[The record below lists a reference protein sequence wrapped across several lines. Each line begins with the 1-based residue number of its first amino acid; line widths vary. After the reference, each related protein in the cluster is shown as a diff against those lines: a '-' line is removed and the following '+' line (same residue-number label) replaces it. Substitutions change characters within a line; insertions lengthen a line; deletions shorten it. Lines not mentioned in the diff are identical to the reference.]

1 MAVDARAAYVALAL
15 TPGIGAVRLARLLQ
29 MFDTPDG
36 ALAAPFAFLCTIP
49 GMSRAA
55 ATAVCS
61 ASIETGQRSLH
72 QLEELGG
79 ICLFPDD
86 PNFPPLLKEIPDP
99 PTLLFALGNLDVLQ
113 RPAVAIVGSREHSDY
128 GAEVA
133 RTIAQVATRADLVVV
148 SGMARGLDAVA
159 HRAALECEGG
169 TIGVLG
175 NGLGVVYPAAN
186 RLLYERVAEKGLLL
200 TEFPPGE
207 RPQVGSFPRR
217 NRLISGLGRVTVV
230 VEAAA
235 GSGTLITVEAA
246 LAQGREVMAVPGAIT
261 SPVSEGTNR
270 LIRDGAA
277 PYLEPDDLLRH
288 FPECPA
294 TSATAD
300 EQTCLPLPDTL
311 SDEEAAVAG
320 LIGVEA
326 VHLDLIAAQAER
338 PIAAMLAVLSGL
350 EIQGVVEQLPGWR
363 FRRVG
368 RGKSSH

>member
-36 ALAAPFAFLCTIP
+36 ALSAPFAFLCTIP

-61 ASIETGQRSLH
+61 TSIETGQRALH
-72 QLEELGG
+72 RLDELGG
-79 ICLFPDD
+79 VCLLPEDAD
-86 PNFPPLLKEIPDP
+86 FPPLLKEIPDP
-99 PTLLFALGNLDVLQ
+99 PTLLFALGDLAVLR

-133 RTIAQVATRADLVVV
+133 RIIAQVAATAGLVVV

-159 HRAALECEGG
+159 HSVTLECESS

-175 NGLGVVYPAAN
+175 NGLGVIYPAAN
-186 RLLYERVAEKGLLL
+186 RLLYEMVVEKGLLL

-217 NRLISGLGRVTVV
+217 NRLISGLARVTVV

-261 SPVSEGTNR
+261 SPISVGTNR
-270 LIRDGAA
+270 LIRDGAT
-277 PYLEPDDLLRH
+277 PYLERDDLLRH

-294 TSATAD
+294 GTAAAVEVQTS
-300 EQTCLPLPDTL
+300 LPLPPTL
-311 SDEEAAVAG
+311 SPDEIAVAG
-320 LIGVEA
+320 LIGAES
-326 VHLDLIAAQAER
+326 VHLDLLASRAGL
-338 PIAAMLAVLSGL
+338 PIGAMLAVLSGL
-350 EIQGVVEQLPGWR
+350 EIQGVAEQLPGWR
-363 FRRVG
+363 FRRMG
-368 RGKSSH
+368 RPK

>member
-15 TPGIGAVRLARLLQ
+15 TPGIGAVRLTRLLQ
-29 MFDTPDG
+29 KFDTPDG
-36 ALAAPFAFLCTIP
+36 ALSAPFAFLCTIP

-61 ASIETGQRSLH
+61 AAIETGQRALH
-72 QLEELGG
+72 QVDELGG
-79 ICLFPDD
+79 TCLLPDD
-86 PNFPPLLKEIPDP
+86 PGFPSLLKEIPDP
-99 PTLLFALGNLDVLQ
+99 PTLLFAQGDLGALQ

-133 RTIAQVATRADLVVV
+133 RTIARVAAGADLVVV

-159 HRAALECEGG
+159 HHATLESGG
-169 TIGVLG
+169 ATIGVLG
-175 NGLGVVYPAAN
+175 NGLGVIYPAAN
-186 RLLYERVAEKGLLL
+186 RLLYERVVEKGLLL
-200 TEFPPGE
+200 SEFAPGE

-217 NRLISGLGRVTVV
+217 NRLISGLARVTVV

-270 LIRDGAA
+270 LIRDGAT

-294 TSATAD
+294 GTAVPV
-300 EQTCLPLPDTL
+300 EAQISLPLPSTL
-311 SDEEAAVAG
+311 SDDEVAVAA
-320 LIGVEA
+320 LIGEEPL
-326 VHLDLIAAQAER
+326 HLDLLASQAER

-368 RGKSSH
+368 RR